1 MTSYSSAIQKRIS
14 RNLLQWFDRH
24 QREMPWRNSKDPYW
38 VWVSEIMLQQTQ
50 VATVIP
56 YFKRFI
62 ERFPDVRQ
70 LAKAQEQTVLK
81 YWEGLGYYRR
91 ARSLHQAAQVVVRDF
106 GGEFPSELQHV
117 LSLPGIGRYTAGA
130 VLSIAKGQPLPVL
143 EGNTIRV
150 HARLAGIDDDV
161 QKSTTQ
167 KQLWSLAESVVD
179 AERPGDLNQALME
192 LGSEI
197 CTPRSPNCERCPVQT
212 ICHAYRTKRQLEL
225 PFSSKKNALTELH
238 EVVVLLLR
246 RGKLLLRQ
254 CQPGERWAGLW
265 DFPRFQ
271 IEPRHIDKELP
282 KKVEGATG
290 LSIQVRDTGWS
301 MQHGVTRF
309 KIQLSCWVADEI
321 KGRLRSEGQILK
333 WYSPSELEDLP
344 LSVTG
349 RKVARDLPSLLVS
362 RSLFP

>member
-14 RNLLQWFDRH
+14 RHLLHWFDLH

-38 VWVSEIMLQQTQ
+38 VWISEIMLQQTQ

-56 YFKRFI
+56 YFERFI
-62 ERFPDVRQ
+62 ERFPDVQQ
-70 LAKAQEQTVLK
+70 LARAQEQTVLK

-91 ARSLHQAAQVVVRDF
+91 ARLLHQAAQVVDRDY
-106 GGEFPSELQHV
+106 GGIFPSNFDDV

-130 VLSIAKGQPLPVL
+130 ILSIAKGKPFPIL

-150 HARLAGIDDDV
+150 HTRLAGIEEDV
-161 QKSTTQ
+161 QKPTTQ

-192 LGSEI
+192 LGSEV
-197 CTPRSPNCERCPVQT
+197 CTPRSPNCEGCPVQT
-212 ICHAYRTKRQLEL
+212 VCQAYRTRRQMEL
-225 PFSSKKNALTELH
+225 PYSSKKSALTEVH
-238 EVVVLLLR
+238 EAVVLILR
-246 RGKLLLRQ
+246 NGKLLLRQ

-271 IEPRHIDKELP
+271 IEPKQIHVELP
-282 KKVEGATG
+282 KRVENSAG
-290 LSIQVRDTGWS
+290 LSIQVRDTGWAL
-301 MQHGVTRF
+301 QHGVTRF
-309 KIQLSCWVADEI
+309 KIQLSCWVAEEVQ
-321 KGRLRSEGQILK
+321 GRLKRTEQAWK
-333 WYSPSELEDLP
+333 WYAPIEIEELP

-349 RKVARDLPSLLVS
+349 RKVARNLPSLLES

>member
-14 RNLLQWFDRH
+14 RNLLQWFDLH

-56 YFKRFI
+56 YFERFI
-62 ERFPDVRQ
+62 ERFPDVRH

-91 ARSLHQAAQVVVRDF
+91 ARSLHQAAKVVERDF
-106 GGEFPSELQHV
+106 NGQFPSNFEGV

-130 VLSIAKGQPLPVL
+130 ILSISKGQPLPIL

-150 HARLAGIDDDV
+150 HARLAGIEEDV
-161 QKSTTQ
+161 QKSATQ
-167 KQLWSLAESVVD
+167 KELWKLAESVVD
-179 AERPGDLNQALME
+179 SERPGDLNQALME

-197 CTPRSPNCERCPVQT
+197 CTPRSPNCEGCPVQT
-212 ICHAYRTKRQLEL
+212 VCQAYRTRRQMEL
-225 PFSSKKNALTELH
+225 PFSSKKNALTEVH
-238 EVVVLLLR
+238 EAVVLIR
-246 RGKLLLRQ
+246 RNNKLLLRQ
-254 CQPGERWAGLW
+254 CQPDERWAGLW

-271 IEPRHIDKELP
+271 IEPKQMDTELP
-282 KKVEGATG
+282 KRVENSSG

-301 MQHGVTRF
+301 LQHGVTRF
-309 KIQLSCWVADEI
+309 KIQLSCWVAEEVR
-321 KGRLRSEGQILK
+321 GRLKCPGQSLK
-333 WYSPSELEDLP
+333 WFTTREIEELP

-349 RKVARDLPSLLVS
+349 RKVASNLPSLLES